1 MKAVIMAGGEGSRLR
16 PLTCTVPKPMV
27 KLCGRPVSEYILDL
41 LAGHGCT
48 EAVFTLRY
56 HGTQIENYFD
66 SRKYKSISLDFSCE
80 DTPLG
85 TAGCVKKAASGF
97 TEDFVVISGDAM
109 CDFDLTAAINSHK
122 EKKAAATVI
131 TKTVSDPR
139 EYGCVIAK
147 DGFITAF
154 SEKPSYIGAVSDM
167 VNTGIYILSPEVLS
181 LISEDAEQDF
191 SKDIFP
197 RMLQSNIP
205 LAAYEEKGYW
215 CDIGDLFSYKSCQF
229 DMLKG
234 KVKCYFN
241 NQAPKK
247 ADFYGKKSPT
257 APKYIGENVKIGK
270 GSLLEGSCV
279 IGDNVSIG
287 KNCKLI
293 NCVVL
298 DGAVLSDYA
307 KCVGGI
313 ICENA
318 ALKQGAAVYENAV
331 LGSGSVLGRYSA
343 LEPEI
348 KVWDNKA
355 IPDETV
361 QRTNLKY
368 GNSSDKGF
376 DEKGIQGETN
386 TDITPAFMTVLGS
399 SAAAVFGD
407 RVIVSCGMGNAAS
420 VLKACFCAGF
430 SGAGG
435 KVIDCGIASLPA
447 LIHLSRIM
455 NAGGLVNIE
464 ASSKSTITVLNKAGL
479 PLTRVQERKME
490 AALKRGDYRNAQWD
504 GFGEIKSFKNC
515 SMLYGSAIENA
526 SGFTCRYNVK
536 VNCNNPLITA
546 AAAAPARR
554 ISNRS
559 GQPLTINISHDGT
572 RAELFVSEKEKA
584 GYTKLV
590 TIVARDAMERDCD
603 VAVPLEFP
611 SGVEEA
617 ARLTGKKVYRYYQ
630 CPNDSSDSKARLIA
644 SAQPFLF
651 DGLILALN
659 ALEIVTSSYMSLG
672 QYLETMPELATE
684 NRFLKIHCP
693 PQRILG
699 RLAEAAGGVTEGVFL
714 GEEGNRV
721 LLRSNRRGD
730 GIFMF
735 AESYSQETAKA
746 LCDSVEERVRQ
757 LMADSGNP
765 KQNADTL

>member
-41 LAGHGCT
+41 LDSHGCT

-56 HGTQIENYFD
+56 HGAQIENYFN
-66 SRKYKSISLDFSCE
+66 SGRYKNISLDFSYE
-80 DTPLG
+80 DMPLG
-85 TAGCVKKAASGF
+85 TAGCVKKAANGF
-97 TEDFVVISGDAM
+97 SEDFVVISGDAM
-109 CDFDLTAAINSHK
+109 CDFDLSAAIKSHK
-122 EKKAAATVI
+122 EKNAVATII
-131 TKTVSDPR
+131 TKTVTDPR
-139 EYGCVIAK
+139 EYGCVISK
-147 DGFITAF
+147 DGFIEAF
-154 SEKPSYIGAVSDM
+154 SEKPSYIGAVSDL

-181 LISEDAEQDF
+181 LIPDGVEQDF

-197 RMLQSNIP
+197 KMLQSKMP

-215 CDIGDLFSYKSCQF
+215 CDIGDLASFRSCQF

-234 KVKCYFN
+234 KVKCFFKN
-241 NQAPKK
+241 SAPDR
-247 ADFYGKKSPT
+247 AVFYGKESANT
-257 APKYIGENVKIGK
+257 PKYIGENVKVGE
-270 GSLLEGSCV
+270 GSVLEGSCV

-287 KNCKLI
+287 KNCKLV

-298 DGAVLSDYA
+298 DGATFSDYA

-313 ICENA
+313 VCENA
-318 ALKQGAAVYENAV
+318 ALKQGGAVYENAV
-331 LGSGSVLGRYSA
+331 LGSGSVLGRYST
-343 LEPEI
+343 LEPKV
-348 KVWDNKA
+348 KVWDNKV
-355 IPDETV
+355 IPDETAQKTDV
-361 QRTNLKY
+361 KY
-368 GNSSDKGF
+368 GGSADKGF

-447 LIHLSRIM
+447 LIHLSRVM

-479 PLTRVQERKME
+479 PLTRVQERKLE

-515 SMLYGSAIENA
+515 AMLYSSAIENV
-526 SGFTCRYNVK
+526 SVFSCRYNVK

-546 AAAAPARR
+546 AAAAPIKR

-559 GQPLTINISHDGT
+559 GQGLTINISRDGT
-572 RAELFVSEKEKA
+572 RSELFVSEKEKA
-584 GYTKLV
+584 GFVKLV
-590 TIVARDAMERDCD
+590 TIVARDAMERGCD

-617 ARLTGKKVYRYYQ
+617 AKQTGRNVYRYYQ
-630 CPNDSSDSKARLIA
+630 CPNDNSDSKARLIA

-659 ALEIVTSSYMSLG
+659 ALEIVSASYMSLG

-684 NRFLKIHCP
+684 NRFLRIHCP

-699 RLAEAAGGVTEGVFL
+699 KLAEAAGGVSEGVFL
-714 GEEGNRV
+714 GKEGNRV
-721 LLRSNRRGD
+721 LLRSNRKGD

-757 LMADSGNP
+757 LLGEMGNV
-765 KQNADTL
+765 

>member
-1 MKAVIMAGGEGSRLR
+1 MKAIIMAGGEGNRLR

-41 LAGHGCT
+41 LDCHGCT

-56 HGTQIENYFD
+56 HGAQIESYFG
-66 SRKYKSISLDFSCE
+66 SGRYKNISLDFSYE

-85 TAGCVKKAASGF
+85 TAGCVKKAARGV

-109 CDFDLTAAINSHK
+109 CDFDLSAAIKSHK

-131 TKTVSDPR
+131 TKSVSDPR
-139 EYGCVIAK
+139 EYGCVISK
-147 DGFITAF
+147 DGFIQAF
-154 SEKPSYIGAVSDM
+154 SEKPSYIGAVSDL

-181 LISEDAEQDF
+181 LISEGVEQDF

-197 RMLQSNIP
+197 KMLQSKMP
-205 LAAYEEKGYW
+205 LASYEENGYW
-215 CDIGDLFSYKSCQF
+215 CDIGDLASFRNCQF
-229 DMLKG
+229 DMLSG

-241 NQAPKK
+241 NSAP
-247 ADFYGKKSPT
+247 ASAVFYGKASAA
-257 APKYIGENVKIGK
+257 APKYIGENVKIGE
-270 GSLLEGSCV
+270 GSVLEGSCV

-287 KNCKLI
+287 KNCKLVS
-293 NCVVL
+293 CVVL
-298 DGAVLSDYA
+298 DGATFSDNA
-307 KCVGGI
+307 KCVDGI
-313 ICENA
+313 VCENA
-318 ALKQGAAVYENAV
+318 VLKQGGAVYENAV
-331 LGSGSVLGRYSA
+331 LGSGSVLGRYSTV
-343 LEPEI
+343 EPNVKI
-348 KVWDNKA
+348 WDNKI
-355 IPDETV
+355 IPDETKQKTDV
-361 QRTNLKY
+361 KY
-368 GNSSDKGF
+368 GGRVEKGL

-447 LIHLSRIM
+447 LIHLSRVM

-479 PLTRVQERKME
+479 PLTRVQERKLE

-515 SMLYGSAIENA
+515 AMLYASAIENI
-526 SGFTCRYNVK
+526 SDFSCRYNVK
-536 VNCNNPLITA
+536 VNCHNPLITA
-546 AAAAPARR
+546 AAAAPVRR

-559 GQPLTINISHDGT
+559 GQGLTINISRDGT
-572 RAELFVSEKEKA
+572 RSELVVSDKEKA
-584 GYTKLV
+584 GFVKLV
-590 TIVARDAMERDCD
+590 TIVARDAMERGCD

-617 ARLTGKKVYRYYQ
+617 ARQTGKKVYRYYQ
-630 CPNDSSDSKARLIA
+630 CPNDNSDSKARLIA

-659 ALEIVTSSYMSLG
+659 ALEIVSASYMSLG

-684 NRFLKIHCP
+684 NRFLRIHCP

-699 RLAEAAGGVTEGVFL
+699 RLAEAAGGISEGVFL
-714 GEEGNRV
+714 GNEGNRV
-721 LLRSNRRGD
+721 LLRSNRKGD

-746 LCDSVEERVRQ
+746 LCDGVEERVRR
-757 LMADSGNP
+757 LLGEMG
-765 KQNADTL
+765 